1 MPPPQGRAQETLW
14 GLRNKLFAMFK
25 IQQISP
31 RNVLKRG
38 TPKCIFPTLLH
49 HLHIYFFLAYLDF
62 KNMFSFPRP
71 ECTSNF
77 NKKKTN
83 KQQQIRLSSTTT
95 FPQFYSSFLLLPPVM
110 QVLANQSKEKA
121 FFIPSANSNI

>member
-1 MPPPQGRAQETLW
+1 
-14 GLRNKLFAMFK
+14 MFK

-77 NKKKTN
+77 NKKKQTN
-83 KQQQIRLSSTTT
+83 NNKFGYPVLQPFPNST
-95 FPQFYSSFLLLPPVM
+95 PHFLLLPPVM